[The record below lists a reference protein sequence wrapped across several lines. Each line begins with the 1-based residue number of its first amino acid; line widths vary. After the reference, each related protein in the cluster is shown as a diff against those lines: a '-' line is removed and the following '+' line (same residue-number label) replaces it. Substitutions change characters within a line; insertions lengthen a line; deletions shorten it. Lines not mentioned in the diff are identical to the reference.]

1 MTKIVIKVKGGLVQ
15 SVHSSSADVQVVLID
30 YDNIEQG
37 DAMTDAQLAASEEIS
52 DKKLLPVL

>member
-37 DAMTDAQLAASEEIS
+37 DAMTDAQLTASEEIS